1 MTARA
6 HLLCPGAAFTH
17 ILAPCSE
24 LSRREVPPPAGQAEQ
39 PLLAEIHTK
48 ELKGRGGLKKSEQE
62 LLRQARRRAQASKL
76 PLHSLTSSFLQAP

>member
-17 ILAPCSE
+17 ILAPCLE

-62 LLRQARRRAQASKL
+62 LLQQARRRAQASKL